1 MNQLGKLLELLGVGP
16 KTSLVASVMFLS
28 VMIAL
33 GAINVGNKFAKVIS
47 LVSISVE
54 QAKISKQNEE
64 TAIEAIIDMSMVI
77 DKYIENSKVIYK
89 NPNNKEAV
97 ALAEKNID
105 EIAKALLPHNNL
117 VKDSTGVYRKMSIGI
132 KPMKK

>member
-1 MNQLGKLLELLGVGP
+1 MNSLAKILEIMGVGP

-28 VMIAL
+28 VLVAI
-33 GAINVGNKFAKVIS
+33 GAINVGNKLAKVIS

-54 QAKISKQNEE
+54 QANINKQNQE
-64 TAIEAIIDMSMVI
+64 TAIAAIIDMSMVI

-89 NPNNKEAV
+89 NPSNKEAV

-105 EIAKALLPHNNL
+105 EIAKTYLPHNTL
-117 VKDSTGVYRKMSIGI
+117 AKDSAGIYRKMKIGI
-132 KPMKK
+132 KPMK